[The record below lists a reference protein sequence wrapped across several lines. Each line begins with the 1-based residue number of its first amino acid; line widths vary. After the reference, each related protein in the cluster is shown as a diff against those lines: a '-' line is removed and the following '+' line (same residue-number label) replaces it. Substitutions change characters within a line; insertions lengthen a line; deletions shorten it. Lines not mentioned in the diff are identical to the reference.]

1 MDSINIGCFGD
12 IVGITGRTMFQKHS
26 ALLQKKYQLDGIIV
40 NGENCSSTGR
50 GITTKNVQF
59 LQKNGASI
67 ITSGNHIFQN
77 KDIYAYLD
85 QKKDLLR
92 PANFPSAA
100 PGTGAAFFNTAH
112 GVTVGVINVQGR
124 VFMRELLS
132 CPFKAV
138 ESLIPFVK
146 QKTDI
151 IFIDI
156 HAETTAEKMGLA
168 HYVTGKVSAVFGTHT
183 HVQTADH
190 RILPGGT
197 AFITDLGMIGSL
209 NGMLGMK
216 KDSVVNQ
223 FVTQMPSKFEVDTT
237 VPAVL
242 SGVVVT
248 VDIKTGK
255 AIGIESVRVIEN
267 DLVVDAE
274 GKNE

>member
-1 MDSINIGCFGD
+1 MNSINIGCFGD
-12 IVGITGRTMFQKHS
+12 VVGVTGRMMFQKHS
-26 ALLQKKYQLDGIIV
+26 TLLQKKYQLDGIIV

-59 LQKNGASI
+59 LQKNGVNM

-255 AIGIESVRVIEN
+255 ATGIESVRVIEN